1 MTASTEQQAK
11 SFPVLL
17 VEDNPGDARLVV
29 ELLNEAT
36 ADAFRV
42 THVEQLADARQL
54 LMEDG
59 TGCVLLDLSLP
70 DAARL
75 EALMQ
80 LRAAAPDVPIVIL
93 SGLQDEL
100 LAVKAVQEGAQD
112 YLVKGRVDG
121 EAIGRSIRYSVE
133 RKALEMQTAHKAL
146 HDPLTGLP
154 NRDLFQDRLKH
165 AVTRAKRHE
174 SLIGVM
180 FLDLDGF
187 KPINDTLGH
196 DVGDR
201 LLVALARRL
210 EDGLR
215 GSDTPAR
222 FGGDEFVVL
231 CEDVADEQHV
241 VAIAERLQRTIAEPF
256 RINEH
261 ELQVTSSMGVVV
273 SDGRE
278 QGAGE
283 LIRNADEAMYRAKR
297 QGIPYEVFDEGM
309 RTRVRARARTE
320 SDLERAVEEREFRL
334 LYQPQINLHSGEIV
348 GLESIIRWD
357 HPERGV
363 IEPSEFL
370 WLAEE
375 TGLITRIG
383 EWSLRQSCLQA
394 RAWGVRSGRPL
405 RVTVGL
411 SARQHRDP
419 DLVDLIERVLTETR
433 TDPAALCLEITES
446 VAVDD
451 AETAIATLHRLK
463 HLGVRLSIEEF
474 GTGNSSLGSLKRFP
488 LDMLKIDR
496 SFVLGLDSDP
506 EDTAIVTAI
515 VNLAHSMGLETVA
528 DGIETKAQVE
538 LLRELGCETGQG
550 HYFAR
555 PRPSEAIAEL
565 LGSREAV
572 PAPHASI

>member
-1 MTASTEQQAK
+1 MTATTDQQTQ

-29 ELLNEAT
+29 ELLSEAT
-36 ADAFRV
+36 GDSFRV
-42 THVEQLADARQL
+42 THVEQLADARQQV
-54 LMEDG
+54 MEAA

-100 LAVKAVQEGAQD
+100 MAVKAVQEGAQD

-121 EAIGRSIRYSVE
+121 DAIGRSIRYAVE
-133 RKALEMQTAHKAL
+133 RKSLEMQTAHKAL
-146 HDPLTGLP
+146 HDHLTGLP

-165 AVTRAKRHE
+165 AITRAKRHD
-174 SLIGVM
+174 SLLGVM

-187 KPINDTLGH
+187 KPINDSLGH
-196 DVGDR
+196 DVGDK

-241 VAIAERLQRTIAEPF
+241 VAIGARLQRAIAEPF
-256 RINEH
+256 SIDEQ
-261 ELQVTSSMGVVV
+261 ELSVTSSMGVVV
-273 SDGRE
+273 SDGRNDS
-278 QGAGE
+278 AGE
-283 LIRNADEAMYRAKR
+283 MIRNADAAMYRAKH
-297 QGIPYEVFDEGM
+297 QGIPCEVFDEGM
-309 RTRVRARARTE
+309 RNRVRARARTE
-320 SDLERAVEEREFRL
+320 SDLQRAVEEREFRL
-334 LYQPQINLHSGEIV
+334 LYQPQVSLRSGEIV
-348 GLESIIRWD
+348 GLEAIIRWD

-363 IEPSEFL
+363 VEPSEFL

-383 EWSLRQSCLQA
+383 EWALRQSCLQA
-394 RAWGVRSGRPL
+394 RAWGVRNGRPL
-405 RVTVGL
+405 RVTVSL

-419 DLVDLIERVLTETR
+419 DLVDLVERVLTETR
-433 TDPAALCLEITES
+433 TEPSSLCLEITES
-446 VAVDD
+446 AAVDD
-451 AETAIATLHRLK
+451 AESAMATLDRLK
-463 HLGVRLSIEEF
+463 RLGVTLSIDEF

-496 SFVLGLDSDP
+496 SFVLEIGSDP
-506 EDTAIVTAI
+506 EDIAIVTALI
-515 VNLAHSMGLETVA
+515 NLAHSLGLETIA
-528 DGIETKAQVE
+528 DGVETKDQVE
-538 LLRELGCETGQG
+538 ALRDLGCETGQG

-565 LGSREAV
+565 LGSRETV
-572 PAPHASI
+572 SAPHASM

>member
-1 MTASTEQQAK
+1 
-11 SFPVLL
+11 
-17 VEDNPGDARLVV
+17 
-29 ELLNEAT
+29 
-36 ADAFRV
+36 
-42 THVEQLADARQL
+42 
-54 LMEDG
+54 MESG

-121 EAIGRSIRYSVE
+121 DAIGRSISYAVE
-133 RKALEMQTAHKAL
+133 RKALEMQTAHKAM

-154 NRDLFQDRLKH
+154 NRELFQDRLKH
-165 AVTRAKRHE
+165 AVTRAKRHQ
-174 SLIGVM
+174 SLLGVM

-187 KPINDTLGH
+187 KPINDRLGH
-196 DVGDR
+196 EVGDK

-241 VAIAERLQRTIAEPF
+241 IAIAERLQRAIAEPF
-256 RINEH
+256 RIDEH
-261 ELQVTSSMGVVV
+261 ELNVTSSMGVVV

-278 QGAGE
+278 QSAGE

-309 RTRVRARARTE
+309 RTPRARPR
-320 SDLERAVEEREFRL
+320 SHRGDLERAVEEREFRL
-334 LYQPQINLHSGEIV
+334 LYQPQIDLRTGEIV
-348 GLESIIRWD
+348 GLEALIRWD

-363 IEPSEFL
+363 IEPSEFM

-383 EWSLRQSCLQA
+383 EWVLRQSCLQA

-405 RVTVGL
+405 RVTVSL

-419 DLVDLIERVLTETR
+419 GLVDLVERVLTETR

-446 VAVDD
+446 VAVED
-451 AETAIATLHRLK
+451 AEA
-463 HLGVRLSIEEF
+463 
-474 GTGNSSLGSLKRFP
+474 
-488 LDMLKIDR
+488 R
-496 SFVLGLDSDP
+496 SQRWS
-506 EDTAIVTAI
+506 A
-515 VNLAHSMGLETVA
+515 
-528 DGIETKAQVE
+528 
-538 LLRELGCETGQG
+538 
-550 HYFAR
+550 
-555 PRPSEAIAEL
+555 
-565 LGSREAV
+565 
-572 PAPHASI
+572 

>member
-1 MTASTEQQAK
+1 MATAADRQTK
-11 SFPVLL
+11 FFPVLL

-29 ELLNEAT
+29 ELLSEAMG
-36 ADAFRV
+36 DAFRV
-42 THVEQLADARQL
+42 THVEQLADARQQV
-54 LMEDG
+54 MEYG

-121 EAIGRSIRYSVE
+121 AAIGRSIRYAVE
-133 RKALEMQTAHKAL
+133 RKTLEIDHTHKAL
-146 HDPLTGLP
+146 HDHLTGLP
-154 NRDLFQDRLKH
+154 NRELFQDRLKH
-165 AVTRAKRHE
+165 AVTRARRHQ

-187 KPINDTLGH
+187 KPINDNLGH
-196 DVGDR
+196 DIGDK

-210 EDGLR
+210 DDGLR
-215 GSDTPAR
+215 GSDTSAR

-241 VAIAERLQRTIAEPF
+241 INIAERLQRAIAEPF
-256 RINEH
+256 RIDDH

-273 SDGRE
+273 SNGHE
-278 QGAGE
+278 EGAEE

-297 QGIPYEVFDEGM
+297 QGISYEVFDDGM
-309 RTRVRARARTE
+309 RSRVHARARTE
-320 SDLERAVEEREFRL
+320 SDLQRAVEEREFRL
-334 LYQPQINLHSGEIV
+334 LYQPQVDLRSGEIV
-348 GLESIIRWD
+348 GLEALIRWD

-363 IEPSEFL
+363 VEPSEFL

-375 TGLITRIG
+375 TGLINRIG
-383 EWSLRQSCLQA
+383 EWVLRQSCLQA
-394 RAWGVRSGRPL
+394 RAWAVRNGRPL
-405 RVTVGL
+405 RVTVNL

-419 DLVDLIERVLTETR
+419 GLVDLVERVLTETR
-433 TDPAALCLEITES
+433 TDPAAICLEITES

-451 AETAIATLHRLK
+451 AEGAMATLNRLK
-463 HLGVRLSIEEF
+463 EIGVRLSIDEF

-496 SFVLGLDSDP
+496 SFVIGIDSDA
-506 EDTAIVTAI
+506 EDVAIVTAI
-515 VNLAHSMGLETVA
+515 INLAHSLGLETIA
-528 DGIETKAQVE
+528 DGVE
-538 LLRELGCETGQG
+538 RKDQLDALRELGCETGQG
-550 HYFAR
+550 FYFAR
-555 PRPSEAIAEL
+555 PRPVEAIAEL
-565 LGSREAV
+565 LGSREPV
-572 PAPHASI
+572 APPVAM